1 MADVK
6 ISALSNATTPLS
18 GTEVVPVVQSGVT
31 YKTTVQSI
39 ANLAASGSVTSV
51 AMSVPTGLTVTG
63 SPVTSAGTLAVSYT
77 AGYAIPTTVKQS
89 NWDDAYGWG
98 NHASAGY
105 LTSATAATTYQP
117 LDGDLTAIA
126 ALSGTSG
133 FLKKTAAN
141 TWTLDTSTYLTS
153 ETDPVFTASA
163 ASGITSTNI
172 SNWNTAYGW
181 GNHASAGYASTSG
194 SYSNP
199 AWITS
204 LAWSKITSTPTTIS
218 GYGITDGVTTATTI
232 TAGTG
237 LSGGGDLSANRT
249 INLAN
254 TAVTAGSYTSAN
266 ITVDAQGRI
275 TAASNGTGGGGSG
288 TVTSVALT
296 MPSGFS
302 VTGSPVTT
310 SGTLA
315 VSTTLNGILKGTGTG
330 FTTATASTDY
340 APPTTGTA
348 NQLLAS
354 NGTGGFTNLTT
365 GTGVVTA
372 LGVNTGSSGAFVVN
386 GGALGTPT
394 SATLTNAT
402 GLPLS
407 TGVTGNLPV
416 GNLNSGTSASSTT
429 FWRGDGTWA
438 TPTASATIPVSDE
451 GTQIT
456 SAVSSFNFVGSGVT
470 ATAVGSAVTVTISGG
485 GGGSGFSPVTAAMIF
500 G

>member
-6 ISALSNATTPLS
+6 ISALSSATTPLS

-39 ANLAASGSVTSV
+39 ANLAASGTVTSV

-63 SPVTSAGTLAVSYT
+63 SPVTSSGTLAVSYT
-77 AGYAIPTTVKQS
+77 AGYAIPTTTKQS
-89 NWDDAYGWG
+89 DWDTAYGWG

-181 GNHASAGYASTSG
+181 GNHASAGYALGT
-194 SYSNP
+194 
-199 AWITS
+199 
-204 LAWSKITSTPTTIS
+204 
-218 GYGITDGVTTATTI
+218 TTI

-254 TAVTAGSYTSAN
+254 TAVTAGSYTNAN

-275 TAASNGTGGGGSG
+275 TAASNGSGGGGSG
-288 TVTSVALT
+288 TTTYAVTFNNSGTGDASGTTFDGSVARTISYNTLGA
-296 MPSGFS
+296 PSTTGDDATGTWSIDVLGSAGSATNLLGGAANRIAYQSASNTTTFITAPTATDTYLKW
-302 VTGSPVTT
+302 TGSAF
-310 SGTLA
+310 SWAA
-315 VSTTLNGILKGTGTG
+315 VS
-330 FTTATASTDY
+330 
-340 APPTTGTA
+340 
-348 NQLLAS
+348 
-354 NGTGGFTNLTT
+354 GGSGGGSPNLD
-365 GTGVVTA
+365 G
-372 LGVNTGSSGAFVVN
+372 
-386 GGALGTPT
+386 GTPT
-394 SATLTNAT
+394 SSYLAVDPID
-402 GLPLS
+402 G
-407 TGVTGNLPV
+407 
-416 GNLNSGTSASSTT
+416 GT
-429 FWRGDGTWA
+429 
-438 TPTASATIPVSDE
+438 P
-451 GTQIT
+451 
-456 SAVSSFNFVGSGVT
+456 
-470 ATAVGSAVTVTISGG
+470 
-485 GGGSGFSPVTAAMIF
+485 
-500 G
+500 

>member
-6 ISALSNATTPLS
+6 ISALSSATTPLS

-63 SPVTSAGTLAVSYT
+63 SPVTSSGTLAVSYT

-89 NWDDAYGWG
+89 DWDTAYGWG

-126 ALSGTSG
+126 ALAGTSG

-181 GNHASAGYASTSG
+181 GNHASAGYALGT
-194 SYSNP
+194 
-199 AWITS
+199 
-204 LAWSKITSTPTTIS
+204 
-218 GYGITDGVTTATTI
+218 TTI

-254 TAVTAGSYTSAN
+254 TAVTAGSYTNAN

-275 TAASNGTGGGGSG
+275 TAAANGTGGGGSG

-315 VSTTLNGILKGTGTG
+315 VSTTLNGILKGNGTG

-348 NQLLAS
+348 NQLIAN

-372 LGVNTGSSGAFVVN
+372 LGVNTGSAGAFVVN

-416 GNLNSGTSASSTT
+416 GNLNSGTAASSTT

-470 ATAVGSAVTVTISGG
+470 ATAVGNAVTVTISGGG